1 MLNHYNTLLNN
12 SIYTDR
18 TPLKRVVMHILFW
31 IAYYLYDGPITSN
44 IEANPM
50 SRLQIA
56 AIELPVKILAAYF
69 TLYLL
74 QHFYNGQ
81 RKPALFFLY
90 LIPSI
95 LFFGMAQ
102 RFVSY
107 KVIYPIYYPEG
118 LSRAVWYVP
127 KVIILTFGVY
137 SVVAIVIVIHLL
149 KQWYLDQQERQ
160 ALRNEKL
167 EAELKY
173 LKAQIHPHFLFNT
186 LNNLYALTITN
197 SAKAP
202 GVVYKL
208 SQLMSYMLYDSNK
221 PFVPLQKE
229 IDYIENYITLEKIRY
244 EDRLDV
250 SLNVLTA
257 TENISIAPL
266 LILPFVENSFKHG
279 FGNDIGRVWVHIDI
293 LVSGGQL
300 IIKVENSKGAP
311 QINSAPVSGIGLVN
325 LKKRLELIY
334 KDRYD
339 LQIIDGDTYLVILK
353 LKLEG

>member
-1 MLNHYNTLLNN
+1 
-12 SIYTDR
+12 
-18 TPLKRVVMHILFW
+18 
-31 IAYYLYDGPITSN
+31 
-44 IEANPM
+44 
-50 SRLQIA
+50 
-56 AIELPVKILAAYF
+56 
-69 TLYLL
+69 
-74 QHFYNGQ
+74 
-81 RKPALFFLY
+81 
-90 LIPSI
+90 
-95 LFFGMAQ
+95 
-102 RFVSY
+102 
-107 KVIYPIYYPEG
+107 
-118 LSRAVWYVP
+118 
-127 KVIILTFGVY
+127 
-137 SVVAIVIVIHLL
+137 
-149 KQWYLDQQERQ
+149 
-160 ALRNEKL
+160 
-167 EAELKY
+167 
-173 LKAQIHPHFLFNT
+173 
-186 LNNLYALTITN
+186 
-197 SAKAP
+197 
-202 GVVYKL
+202 
-208 SQLMSYMLYDSNK
+208 MSYMLYDSNK